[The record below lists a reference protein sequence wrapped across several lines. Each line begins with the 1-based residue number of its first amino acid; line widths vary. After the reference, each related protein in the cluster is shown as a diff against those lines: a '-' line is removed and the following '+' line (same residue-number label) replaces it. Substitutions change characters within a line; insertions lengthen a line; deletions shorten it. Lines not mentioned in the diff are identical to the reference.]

1 MGLNHEKDRGRKSR
15 DNTLPVSHFKYYLRL
30 SLCGLMLQ
38 PARWAAWWPS
48 PHSYPTPRNVKE
60 ASSIDCSSRICSMHK
75 SMLLKAVCV
84 CLLRKEKGLIWQ
96 QILIQF
102 FYTIVNFSCVKMYAI
117 LFYHLCAT
125 NIGFFLNPMPPILVN
140 AGRILIRRKRSWLD
154 LDRTEIL

>member
-48 PHSYPTPRNVKE
+48 PHSYPTPRNVEE
-60 ASSIDCSSRICSMHK
+60 ASSPDCSSRICSMHK
-75 SMLLKAVCV
+75 SMLLKSVCV
-84 CLLRKEKGLIWQ
+84 CLLRKEKGLLWQ

-102 FYTIVNFSCVKMYAI
+102 FIQ
-117 LFYHLCAT
+117 LL
-125 NIGFFLNPMPPILVN
+125 ILVVWKCLPSCFITYVQLIL
-140 AGRILIRRKRSWLD
+140 AFLKIQCRQFWLTLVGSWSGEKGPDQIWIGRK
-154 LDRTEIL
+154 